1 MLDTNTYVPE
11 VKPNTKSRL
20 EVLHHHFLLL
30 LKRSYLY
37 VSENKDGCV
46 TDVGNPLLELIHP
59 KEQLM
64 ASLATS

>member
-11 VKPNTKSRL
+11 FKPNTKSRL
-20 EVLHHHFLLL
+20 EVLHHPFLLL
-30 LKRSYLY
+30 LKTSYLY
-37 VSENKDGCV
+37 VSENKAGCV
-46 TDVGNPLLELIHP
+46 TDVGNPLLELIHS